1 MPMLLLLLTGEA
13 FASELQ
19 QEETQIQS
27 EEQTEQLLEQQI
39 DSILSELD
47 ISKLEELYG
56 WAEEFFEGADLQ
68 QTIDQLTREG
78 LRELDTQK
86 LLQAIWA
93 GIKQGFAA
101 NWHYTVQILVI
112 VLISGLFTNLQG
124 NGLQG
129 DAGTMAEWAA
139 YMICCV
145 LAAWMLADCI
155 QTVREAA
162 DMLSGALE
170 ILTPIL
176 TLLLTAMGNLNASA
190 VLSPLMAALTGGI
203 FQVVSLIVIPAVIVK
218 CILDLASGA
227 SSMLRLDGFSK
238 LLSSGVKWM
247 LGILFVVFLGVTA
260 LKGIAGASVDGVY
273 FKTAKFTVD
282 KMVPIIGGMFS
293 DTLDTLM
300 ACSLIVKNAVGIIG
314 LIAICAM
321 MGAPLCSLIATLF
334 MLKLASAVAGIFDAH
349 AARVLLEKLGEC
361 VTLLF
366 AALLSMMVM
375 AFIFIAVVMG
385 AADASMM
392 MR

>member
-1 MPMLLLLLTGEA
+1 M
-13 FASELQ
+13 Q
-19 QEETQIQS
+19 RQ
-27 EEQTEQLLEQQI
+27 EQTEQLLEQQI

-47 ISKLEELYG
+47 LAELEELYG
-56 WAEEFFEGADLQ
+56 WSEAFFEGVDLQ
-68 QTIDQLTREG
+68 EAIEKLTREG
-78 LRELDTQK
+78 LQELDTQK
-86 LLQAIWA
+86 LLQAVWT

-112 VLISGLFTNLQG
+112 VLMSGLLANLQE

-129 DAGTMAEWAA
+129 DANTMAEWAA
-139 YMICCV
+139 YAICCV
-145 LAAWMLADCI
+145 LAAWMLAGCI
-155 QTVREAA
+155 REVKGAA

-170 ILTPIL
+170 TLTPIL
-176 TLLLTAMGNLNASA
+176 TLLLTAMGNLNASS

-203 FQVVSLIVIPAVIVK
+203 FQIISLVVIPAIIAK

-247 LGILFVVFLGVTA
+247 LGILFVIFLGVTA
-260 LKGIAGASVDGVY
+260 LKGIAGASIDGVY

-321 MGAPLCSLIATLF
+321 MGAPLCGLIANLF
-334 MLKLASAVAGIFDAH
+334 MLKLTSAVAGIFDAH
-349 AARVLLEKLGEC
+349 AAKTLLEKLGEC